1 MNTSND
7 GPRSIQRLLGLFTAL
22 ADAPDGLTLAQ
33 LSVTLSSPKSSLLI
47 LLRPLV
53 EQNYLLHKDR
63 HYFAGPQMYHIASTI
78 LTNYKFGT
86 MIHHFMED
94 LVASTSETVLF
105 ATLDKSNDNIVYTD
119 VIESPKAVR
128 YVTPVG
134 VTRPLYCTAAGLL
147 LLAYKDQA
155 WQEAYM
161 DRTDLLPRTATT
173 IVDGAQLRD
182 RLKEI
187 RKSGYSFSVGE
198 AVEEA
203 AGVAA
208 PVFNVDGT
216 VAGALVLGGPS
227 DRAVRNREEMIRATT
242 ELAERA
248 SRAVGYR
255 G

>member
-53 EQNYLLHKDR
+53 EQNYLIHKER
-63 HYFAGPQMYHIASTI
+63 HYFAGPQMYHFASAI
-78 LTNYKFGT
+78 LTNYKFGA
-86 MIHHFMED
+86 MIRHVMED
-94 LVASTSETVLF
+94 LGTSTSETVLY
-105 ATLDKSNDNIVYTD
+105 ATLDESNDNIVYTD

-134 VTRPLYCTAAGLL
+134 VMRPLYCTAAGLL
-147 LLAYKDQA
+147 LLAYKDKA
-155 WQEAYM
+155 WQEAYIN
-161 DRTDLLPRTATT
+161 RTDMLPRTATT
-173 IVDGAQLRD
+173 IVDANQLRE
-182 RLKEI
+182 RLKSI
-187 RKSGYSFSVGE
+187 RTSGYSFSVGE

-208 PVFNVDGT
+208 PVFNVDGS

-227 DRAVRNREEMIRATT
+227 DRAVRNRKDMVRATI

-248 SRAVGYR
+248 SRASGYR

>member
-1 MNTSND
+1 MNTSSE

-33 LSVTLSSPKSSLLI
+33 ISVTLSSPKSSLLI

-53 EQNYLLHKDR
+53 EQTYLIHKDR
-63 HYFAGPQMYHIASTI
+63 HYFAGPQMYHFASAI
-78 LTNYKFGT
+78 LTNYKFGS
-86 MIHHFMED
+86 MIRHYMEE
-94 LVASTSETVLF
+94 LVATTSETVLY
-105 ATLDKSNDNIVYTD
+105 ATLDETNDNIVYTD

-134 VTRPLYCTAAGLL
+134 VMRPLYCTAAGQLF
-147 LLAYKDQA
+147 LAYKDAA
-155 WQEAYM
+155 WQQAYI
-161 DRTDLLPRTATT
+161 DRTDLSPRTATT
-173 IVDGAQLRD
+173 IVDGGKLLA
-182 RLKEI
+182 RLTKI
-187 RKSGYSFSVGE
+187 RKSGYSFSIGE

-208 PVFNVDGT
+208 PVFDADGT

-227 DRAVRNREEMIRATT
+227 DRAVRNREKMITATT
-242 ELAERA
+242 ELAKRA
-248 SRAVGYR
+248 SRAAGYR

>member
-7 GPRSIQRLLGLFTAL
+7 GPRSIHRLLGLFTAL

-33 LSVTLSSPKSSLLI
+33 LSVILSSPKSSLLI

-53 EQNYLLHKDR
+53 EQNYLIHSER
-63 HYFAGPQMYHIASTI
+63 HYFAGPQMYHFASAI

-86 MIHHFMED
+86 MIRHVMED
-94 LVASTSETVLF
+94 LGASTSETVLY
-105 ATLDKSNDNIVYTD
+105 ATLDESNDNIVYTD

-128 YVTPVG
+128 YVTPIG
-134 VTRPLYCTAAGLL
+134 VMRPLYCTAAGLL
-147 LLAYKDQA
+147 LLAYKDKA
-155 WQEAYM
+155 WQESYI
-161 DRTDLLPRTATT
+161 DRTDMLARTATT
-173 IVDGAQLRD
+173 IVDANQLRE
-182 RLKEI
+182 RLKSI
-187 RKSGYSFSVGE
+187 RSSGYSFSVGE

-208 PVFNVDGT
+208 PVFNVDGSI
-216 VAGALVLGGPS
+216 AGALVLGGPS
-227 DRAVRNREEMIRATT
+227 DRAVRNRKEMVRATI

-248 SRAVGYR
+248 SRASGYR